1 MNTRKKKKRTTANDI
16 KARLLEQSR
25 DSLVEIIM
33 DRMRDDGELFD
44 ILSLKLAA
52 EQPRGNLPNLR
63 GVIADAMAIED
74 FVSWRDTSDYYDK
87 IDRVLERV
95 KGLLSKHPAEV
106 VHLAE
111 YGMECWEEAI
121 QYIDDS
127 DGGMG
132 MILDDL
138 HELHFEACQKAKPDP
153 VELAETLFHRCL
165 ESEWDLFRGAYDVYG
180 DVLGDAGKARYQ
192 ELAEAE
198 WQKLPRIKPGQED
211 PERYGNSSKLD
222 SMMLEVAE
230 DTGDLDRIIDVM
242 SRDLSMPY
250 DFLQIAERCRK
261 AGRNDLAQEWAE
273 KGVKAFPG
281 HGDTR
286 LPEFLAD
293 QYVREKRPEDAVK
306 IAWDMFAAQPAAK
319 RYRHLMTYARKAKAA
334 SAWRTKALD
343 FIRADIAEQRK
354 KQDGRQS
361 RWQRP
366 ADNSLLVEIMLGD
379 KDVENAWREA
389 QAGGCSELLWLQL
402 AQAREAEHPEDAVAI
417 YRRQIEP
424 LLRRKNNQSYE
435 EAVAYLGRIHT
446 LMARLGK
453 EDDFKRDL
461 QALKTEWKRLRN
473 FIKYVERKKWGRDV

>member
-1 MNTRKKKKRTTANDI
+1 MIARKKRTTAADI
-16 KARLLEQSR
+16 KAWLRKQSR

-33 DRMRDDGELFD
+33 DQAGEDEDFFDLLKFRLASATPSEHLTDMRE
-44 ILSLKLAA
+44 
-52 EQPRGNLPNLR
+52 
-63 GVIADAMAIED
+63 VIERAMEIED
-74 FVSWRDTSDYYDK
+74 FVSYRGAYDYSCNVERALNQVK
-87 IDRVLERV
+87 ALLEQ
-95 KGLLSKHPAEV
+95 HPAAVIELTE
-106 VHLAE
+106 HA
-111 YGMECWEEAI
+111 MDCWEAAI

-198 WQKLPRIKPGQED
+198 WRKLPRIKPGRKD
-211 PERYGNSSKLD
+211 PNRYGLSSKLD
-222 SMMLEVAE
+222 DMMLEIAA
-230 DTGDLDRIIDVM
+230 DTGDLERIIEVM

-250 DFLQIAERCRK
+250 DFLQIADRCRK
-261 AGRNDLAQEWAE
+261 DGSSDLARQWAE

-286 LPEFLAD
+286 LHEFLAD
-293 QYVREKRPEDAVK
+293 QYVREKRHEDAVK
-306 IAWDMFAAQPAAK
+306 VAWDMFAAQPTAK
-319 RYRHLMTYARKAKAA
+319 RYRHLMTYARKAKAE

-343 FIRADIAEQRK
+343 FVRADIAKQRK

-366 ADNSLLVEIMLGD
+366 VDNSLLVEIMLGD
-379 KDVENAWREA
+379 KDIENAWQEA

-402 AQAREAEHPEDAVAI
+402 AQAREADHPEDAVAI

-424 LLRRKNNQSYE
+424 LLSRKNNQSYE

-453 EDDFKRDL
+453 ADEFKRDL
-461 QALKTEWKRLRN
+461 QSLKTEWKRLRN